1 MKGDRFFPLMMAA
14 IVLMSC
20 NTTQTNTP
28 DSTQNDSS
36 RPVKTVKE
44 SIPLF
49 VQCLMEAYPDHIIGF
64 ADNLIYWSDSTTMV
78 YDDGKEKSAV
88 QKMDDADIEDMSYW
102 VYPDEVTDFNDAG
115 RIRNEA
121 FFKKMYGKTQGEMN
135 KNLTSVVWCP
145 KLVGQT
151 LRISKVNGVDKQL
164 KKLSDELDQHPEWKK
179 YLSGPST
186 VNWRVV
192 AGTNRLSPHSY
203 GMTIDMGVSFSN
215 YWKWDNP
222 NASETDPIA
231 YRNRFPLEMVA
242 VFEKYGFIWGGRWYH
257 YDNMHFEYRPEL
269 LLFKQ
274 RKTE

>member
-1 MKGDRFFPLMMAA
+1 MKGDRFVPLMLAA

-20 NTTQTNTP
+20 NTTQTDTP
-28 DSTQNDSS
+28 DTTQNDTS
-36 RPVKTVKE
+36 RPAETVKD

-49 VQCLMEAYPDHIIGF
+49 VQCLMEAYPDQIIGY

-88 QKMDDADIEDMSYW
+88 EKMDDADIEDMSYW
-102 VYPDEVTDFNDAG
+102 VYPDDVTNFNDAG

-135 KNLTSVVWCP
+135 KNLTTIVWCP
-145 KLVGQT
+145 KTVGQT
-151 LRISKVNGVDKQL
+151 LRISTVNGVDKQL
-164 KKLSDELDQHPEWKK
+164 KKVSDELDQHPEWKK

-203 GMTIDMGVSFSN
+203 GMTIDMGVAQSN
-215 YWKWDNP
+215 YWKWDHP
-222 NASETDPIA
+222 KASETDPID
-231 YRNRFPLEMVA
+231 YRNRFPLELVQI
-242 VFEKYGFIWGGRWYH
+242 FEKYGFIWGGRWYH
-257 YDNMHFEYRPEL
+257 YDNMHFEYRPEVL
-269 LLFKQ
+269 LYKQ
-274 RKTE
+274 KSKK

>member
-1 MKGDRFFPLMMAA
+1 M
-14 IVLMSC
+14 IVLISC
-20 NTTQTNTP
+20 NQAQNSTPNTP
-28 DSTQNDSS
+28 QNDASKS
-36 RPVKTVKE
+36 TETAKE

-49 VQCLMEAYPDHIIGF
+49 VQCLMEAYPDQIIGY

-179 YLSGPST
+179 SLSGPST

-192 AGTNRLSPHSY
+192 AGTNRLIGNGIIPKPQRPMPSTTATASRLKWLPYSKN
-203 GMTIDMGVSFSN
+203 TDSSGVAAGTTTTTCTSSTVPN
-215 YWKWDNP
+215 CCSTNNGKDNA
-222 NASETDPIA
+222 NLSTFVSQRGLHHR
-231 YRNRFPLEMVA
+231 YLF
-242 VFEKYGFIWGGRWYH
+242 GRP
-257 YDNMHFEYRPEL
+257 M
-269 LLFKQ
+269 
-274 RKTE
+274 

>member
-1 MKGDRFFPLMMAA
+1 MLAA

-20 NTTQTNTP
+20 NTTQTDTP
-28 DSTQNDSS
+28 DTTQNDTS
-36 RPVKTVKE
+36 RPAETVKD

-49 VQCLMEAYPDHIIGF
+49 VQCLMEAYPDHIIGY

-215 YWKWDNP
+215 YWKWDHP
-222 NASETDPIA
+222 KASETDAID

-269 LLFKQ
+269 LLYKQ
-274 RKTE
+274 RKR